1 MQGRMGLPESGV
13 PQASS
18 PQTRALVQ
26 VEYSGFLCRESGG

>member
-1 MQGRMGLPESGV
+1 MQRRMGLPESGV

-26 VEYSGFLCRESGG
+26 AEYLGFLSRESGG